1 MVIDNTVQSSG
12 GAQVSDSSRKTPR
25 VLKRRRAKPL
35 LIFCS
40 FIFVPVLAIIFLWW
54 YNWSDEEYMVPLI
67 KAAKGPY
74 KVRPEIPGGMKIL
87 NKDMDIYN
95 VLENRPEKPS
105 KERLAAAPQDITS
118 LTKPKL
124 NIENKKE
131 VGPSLGKLEEIL
143 NKKDTL
149 EKISKNKVEITNKEK
164 KDNLSKSGKTSDLGL
179 KNNFLT
185 VQKNISSVEKKS
197 DKGIDLVTNKEVI
210 KLDNVGNQIFRVQL
224 LSVRKKESAETEWK
238 RLSKRHSKILSG
250 LESYVVRAD
259 LGARGIYYR
268 LQAGLF
274 KDKDTAR
281 KICTKLAQVKIS
293 CFVIK
298 QDN

>member
-12 GAQVSDSSRKTPR
+12 GAQVLESSKKTPR

-54 YNWSDEEYMVPLI
+54 YSWSDEEYMVPSI
-67 KAAKGPY
+67 KAPKGPY

-105 KERLAAAPQDITS
+105 KEKLAAAPQDITS

-124 NIENKKE
+124 DIENKKE

-143 NKKDTL
+143 NKKNIL
-149 EKISKNKVEITNKEK
+149 EKISKNRVEITNKEK
-164 KDNLSKSGKTSDLGL
+164 KDNISKSRKTSDVGL
-179 KNNFLT
+179 KSDSQI
-185 VQKNISSVEKKS
+185 VQKTASFVEKKS
-197 DKGIDLVTNKEVI
+197 GEGVDLVINKEVV
-210 KLDNVGNQIFRVQL
+210 KLDNVGKQIFRVQL

-259 LGARGIYYR
+259 LGTRGIYYR

-281 KICTKLAQVKIS
+281 KVCTKLAQVKIS

>member
-12 GAQVSDSSRKTPR
+12 QAQVPGSTKKVPR
-25 VLKRRRAKPL
+25 VLKRRRAQPL

-54 YNWSDEEYMVPLI
+54 YSWSDEEYMVPLI
-67 KAAKGPY
+67 KAPKDPY

-105 KERLAAAPQDITS
+105 TERLLAAPKDITS

-124 NIENKKE
+124 NIKNQKE
-131 VGPSLGKLEEIL
+131 IAPSLGKLEEIL
-143 NKKDTL
+143 NERNTL
-149 EKISKNKVEITNKEK
+149 EKTSKNKVKVINNEN
-164 KDNLSKSGKTSDLGL
+164 
-179 KNNFLT
+179 KNNFRT
-185 VQKNISSVEKKS
+185 VQKNTSSVEKKS
-197 DKGIDLVTNKEVI
+197 DKGIDLVTNKEVA
-210 KLDNVGNQIFRVQL
+210 KLDNLGNQIFRVQL

-238 RLSKRHSKILSG
+238 RLSKRYPKILSG
-250 LESYVVRAD
+250 LESYIVRAD

-268 LQAGLF
+268 LQVGSF
-274 KDKDTAR
+274 KDKA
-281 KICTKLAQVKIS
+281 IATKVCAGLSQVKIS
-293 CFVIK
+293 CFVKK

>member
-12 GAQVSDSSRKTPR
+12 VAQVSEASKKTPR

-40 FIFVPVLAIIFLWW
+40 FVFVPVLAIIFLWW
-54 YNWSDEEYMVPLI
+54 YSWSDEEYMVPLI
-67 KAAKGPY
+67 KAPKGPY

-105 KERLAAAPQDITS
+105 AEKLTPAPNDITS

-124 NIENKKE
+124 SIKNKE
-131 VGPSLGKLEEIL
+131 DLGPNLGRLEEIL
-143 NKKDTL
+143 NEKNTL
-149 EKISKNKVEITNKEK
+149 EKTSENKVEITNKEK
-164 KDNLSKSGKTSDLGL
+164 KDNLGITQKNSDLGL
-179 KNNFLT
+179 KSNSQT
-185 VQKNISSVEKKS
+185 VQKTASSVEKKS
-197 DKGIDLVTNKEVI
+197 GERADLVTNKEVL
-210 KLDNVGNQIFRVQL
+210 KVENVGNQIFRVQL
-224 LSVRKKESAETEWK
+224 LSVRKKESAEAEWK
-238 RLSKRHSKILSG
+238 RLSKRYSQILSG

-274 KDKDTAR
+274 KDKDTAT
-281 KICTKLAQVKIS
+281 KVCTKLAQVKIS

>member
-1 MVIDNTVQSSG
+1 
-12 GAQVSDSSRKTPR
+12 
-25 VLKRRRAKPL
+25 
-35 LIFCS
+35 
-40 FIFVPVLAIIFLWW
+40 
-54 YNWSDEEYMVPLI
+54 
-67 KAAKGPY
+67 
-74 KVRPEIPGGMKIL
+74 
-87 NKDMDIYN
+87 MDIYN
-95 VLENRPEKPS
+95 VLENRPEKPP

-124 NIENKKE
+124 NIKNRKK

-149 EKISKNKVEITNKEK
+149 EKTSNNKVKTTNKEK
-164 KDNLSKSGKTSDLGL
+164 KDNLDKSQKSNDVGL
-179 KNNFLT
+179 KSNSQT
-185 VQKNISSVEKKS
+185 VKKTTNSVEKKLGGEAVS
-197 DKGIDLVTNKEVI
+197 VINKEVV
-210 KLDNVGNQIFRVQL
+210 KLDNVRNQIFRVQL

-238 RLSKRHSKILSG
+238 RLSQRYSQILSG

-259 LGARGIYYR
+259 LGTRGIYYR

-274 KDKDTAR
+274 KDKDTAT
-281 KICTKLAQVKIS
+281 KVCTKLAQVKIS